1 MRVYA
6 LYCRNKWVLSA
17 VLLEAVAAIFLA
29 CVSAALEG
37 SDTFMSISVVESH
50 TSSAWKFRRGSRT
63 DTVSKLLPL
72 CVPGLGLTFE
82 H

>member
-6 LYCRNKWVLSA
+6 LYCRNKWVLGV
-17 VLLEAVAAIFLA
+17 VLLETVVVIFLA

-37 SDTFMSISVVESH
+37 SDTLTSISVVESH
-50 TSSAWKFRRGSRT
+50 TSSAWKFRCGSRT

-82 H
+82 R